1 MTPKDFFDFKSYQ
14 SKAKDTNYPNLSEIS
29 EIQFRKGET
38 KMFWKT
44 SFGESDYQS
53 GEFLQKKF
61 RNQCL
66 KEIPIKSKGHARG
79 VNKKKKDD
87 ILKKLVEMM
96 PKNRRSFWESLPEN
110 EASEDLSINYEH
122 LSQHREQ

>member
-1 MTPKDFFDFKSYQ
+1 MRQEHFFDLKSYQ
-14 SKAKDTNYPNLSEIS
+14 SKAKDTNYQNLSETS
-29 EIQFRKGET
+29 EIQFRKGEAKT
-38 KMFWKT
+38 FWKT
-44 SFGESDYQS
+44 LFGESDYQS

-61 RNQCL
+61 RDQCL

-122 LSQHREQ
+122 LSQYPDQ

>member
-1 MTPKDFFDFKSYQ
+1 MRPENFDFKSYQ
-14 SKAKDTNYPNLSEIS
+14 SKAKDKNYPNLSEILK
-29 EIQFRKGET
+29 IQFRKGET

-44 SFGESDYQS
+44 SFGESDYQP

-61 RNQCL
+61 RDQCL

-79 VNKKKKDD
+79 VNKKKEDD

-96 PKNRRSFWESLPEN
+96 PKTRRSFWESLPEN
-110 EASEDLSINYEH
+110 EAREDLSINYEH
-122 LSQHREQ
+122 LFQHRE

>member
-1 MTPKDFFDFKSYQ
+1 
-14 SKAKDTNYPNLSEIS
+14 
-29 EIQFRKGET
+29 
-38 KMFWKT
+38 MFWKT
-44 SFGESDYQS
+44 PFGESDYQS

-61 RNQCL
+61 CNQCL
-66 KEIPIKSKGHARG
+66 KEIPIKLKGHARG

-122 LSQHREQ
+122 LSQHRE

>member
-1 MTPKDFFDFKSYQ
+1 
-14 SKAKDTNYPNLSEIS
+14 
-29 EIQFRKGET
+29 
-38 KMFWKT
+38 MFWKT

-61 RNQCL
+61 RDQCL

-79 VNKKKKDD
+79 VNKKKKDG

-96 PKNRRSFWESLPEN
+96 PKNRLSFWESLPEN

-122 LSQHREQ
+122 LSQHRE